1 MARWS
6 LGYQGRE
13 TELRYIITKDCLV
26 FGNDVR
32 AYVGAYWD
40 GPPVGRVVDYQ
51 VNDETGEM
59 TAEIEFFVNNEYTPT
74 PEYWHA
80 HFYVTDVKWD
90 AKAEDMEWPHIV
102 IGGEIKAVFFVHIP
116 GIPAALVQN
125 IKKKE

>member
-1 MARWS
+1 MSRWS

-13 TELRYIITKDCLV
+13 TELKYIITKDCLA
-26 FGNDVR
+26 FGDDVC
-32 AYVGAYWD
+32 AYIGADWD

-59 TAEIEFFVNNEYTPT
+59 TAEIEFFVSSEYNPT

-80 HFYVTDVKWD
+80 HFYVNNVKWD
-90 AKAEDMEWPHIV
+90 AKAPDRQWPHIV
-102 IGGEIKAVFFVHIP
+102 IGGEIKAVFFVPIP

-125 IKKKE
+125 IKKE